1 MNSVPNKNELFN
13 NDTAV
18 SALKDLFKTS
28 YHSSVN
34 ADAIEKGIARLT
46 PETMP
51 ISGEIANQLIFT
63 KPCMLPKRVWGGGIG
78 FRSLKRMKRLL
89 EFFEMPPDTFPSGE
103 LFWLRFVV
111 DSEAWVP
118 HPYNVP
124 HWALESFGTFSRIRN
139 DEIAFSICKQWEKEN
154 NDAVYAIIKER
165 LQSFKLQYQAVYN
178 SGFSYVDVAIL
189 VNPPTPELL
198 RASTIWQ
205 HETQLA
211 DLVKTIF
218 PDAVREYSP
227 SWLYGK
233 QLDIYVH
240 SQRLAF
246 EYQGEQHY
254 QPMSHY
260 GGKAGLA
267 NRQLQDERKREL
279 CAANG
284 VTLIEWKYTT
294 PISMEILL
302 KELAQVSI
310 TTLVKKLA

>member
-218 PDAVREYSP
+218 PDAVWEYLLHGYMVNSSTYMFIRNVLLLSIKGNNIINP
-227 SWLYGK
+227 CLITEEK
-233 QLDIYVH
+233 QDLRTDNY
-240 SQRLAF
+240 R
-246 EYQGEQHY
+246 
-254 QPMSHY
+254 MS
-260 GGKAGLA
+260 A
-267 NRQLQDERKREL
+267 NVNFVQQM
-279 CAANG
+279 A
-284 VTLIEWKYTT
+284 
-294 PISMEILL
+294 
-302 KELAQVSI
+302 
-310 TTLVKKLA
+310 